1 MLSEYEL
8 LNLVSTQKYTR
19 ISEDERKEG
28 SSFVRLGEMNTM
40 QGPIHLTDEQGTEEH
55 NYIRPSTI
63 HNLYDLF
70 MYLPFF
76 LLMVRKDFQEKE
88 AERCVGD
95 WMGETIRWKT
105 CERTKGM
112 SSSYLDVLEDSLTL
126 ASRITT
132 LRLYTLSHQYN
143 RINGTPVEHANP
155 CHA

>member
-40 QGPIHLTDEQGTEEH
+40 QGPIHLADEQGTEEH

-76 LLMVRKDFQEKE
+76 LLMIRQDFQH
-88 AERCVGD
+88 AA
-95 WMGETIRWKT
+95 
-105 CERTKGM
+105 GM